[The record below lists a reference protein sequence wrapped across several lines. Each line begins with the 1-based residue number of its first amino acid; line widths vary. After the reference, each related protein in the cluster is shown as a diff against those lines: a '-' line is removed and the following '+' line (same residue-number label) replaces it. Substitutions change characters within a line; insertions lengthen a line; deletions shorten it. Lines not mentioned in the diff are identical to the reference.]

1 MNLLLKIS
9 TLAVGLL
16 TLQQSGFSQQLVPT
30 PGEVQDKADTAAR
43 PRNYQEII
51 IRQKTDKDA
60 KVTVEIKNG
69 ELFINGKPAS
79 EYEDGNLVIT
89 KRKLKSMKNGN
100 VIMDGGD
107 MNSPFRENWNFK
119 ELMPQN
125 KAFLGV
131 TSMRPESGPAG
142 ARIAEVSPGSA
153 AEKAGL
159 KRGDIITKLDE
170 LAIESPEDLSRA
182 VGKYDPDEKAT
193 ITYLRD
199 GKEQKVTVALSQSPG
214 ARSYNFSGPDG
225 DNQDFFKLLVPPGQN
240 YGWNNNNSNSS
251 KLGIRA
257 QDTEDGKGV
266 KVIYVD
272 GESAAAKAGIKEQD
286 IITSFDGHTVNDA
299 GTLASLARESHLKPT
314 VKVSVLRDGKSLEL
328 EVKNPRKLKTAD
340 L

>member
-1 MNLLLKIS
+1 MNTHFLKVPA
-9 TLAVGLL
+9 LAIAML
-16 TLQQSGFSQQLVPT
+16 TFQLQGFSQQLVPT
-30 PGEVQDKADTAAR
+30 PGEVSDAADTAH
-43 PRNYQEII
+43 PHNYNEII

-89 KRKLKSMKNGN
+89 KRKLKSLKNGT
-100 VIMDGGD
+100 IMMDGGD
-107 MNSPFRENWNFK
+107 MMISPFRQQWDFK
-119 ELMPQN
+119 EMMPQN
-125 KAFLGV
+125 RAFLGV

-159 KRGDIITKLDE
+159 KTGDVITKLDE
-170 LAIESPEDLSRA
+170 VTIESPEDLSRA

-193 ITYLRD
+193 ITYLRG
-199 GKEQKVTVALSQSPG
+199 GKEAKVTVALGQSPG
-214 ARSYNFSGPDG
+214 GRAFNFSGPDG
-225 DNQDFFKLLVPPGQN
+225 QDRQFFKQLVPRGYN
-240 YGWNNNNSNSS
+240 DWNNPSS
-251 KLGIRA
+251 PRLGIRA
-257 QDTEDGKGV
+257 QDTEDGKGA
-266 KVIYVD
+266 KVIHVD

-286 IITSFDGHTVNDA
+286 IITAFDGHPVNDA
-299 GTLASLARESHLKPT
+299 GSLAAVARESRLKPT
-314 VKVSVLRDGKSLEL
+314 VKVNVLRDGKPLEL